1 PEPCVR
7 MGEWRGKKALIE
19 HQTQRS
25 QHCQC
30 CEDNDAIAKGWEGD
44 GRSNAHSRDVEQV
57 PIPGNGCSNPPT
69 RPLDDAAI
77 REWYRHANAATH
89 PVAGVVINGN
99 ARSSARTH
107 PVVDG
112 ATNEGNRCASAAT
125 RSIEPAA
132 IGRNARSNAP
142 TDPVAGVGISER
154 CYADGAPHP
163 VAGVTR
169 RGNGRSNASLHPVAE
184 AAGAKERC
192 VNGPTHPVDG
202 MAICG

>member
-1 PEPCVR
+1 LVSYQPEPGVR
-7 MGEWRGKKALIE
+7 MGEWRGKKALIK
-19 HQTQRS
+19 HQRQRS

-69 RPLDDAAI
+69 RPLDYAAI

-112 ATNEGNRCASAAT
+112 AMNEGNRYASAAT

-142 TDPVAGVGISER
+142 TDPVAGIGISER
-154 CYADGAPHP
+154 VLC
-163 VAGVTR
+163 
-169 RGNGRSNASLHPVAE
+169 GRPAASLRGCNETREWPFE
-184 AAGAKERC
+184 RLAAPCRGGCRSQGALRERS
-192 VNGPTHPVDG
+192 D
-202 MAICG
+202 ASR